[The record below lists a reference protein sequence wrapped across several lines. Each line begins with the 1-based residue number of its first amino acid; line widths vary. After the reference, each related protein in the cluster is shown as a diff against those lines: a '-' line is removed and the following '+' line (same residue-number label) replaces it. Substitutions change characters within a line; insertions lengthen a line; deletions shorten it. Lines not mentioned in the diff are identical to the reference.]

1 MEKTTNISE
10 LPIKSNIPPIDSSE
24 MEDKIQ
30 PSTDKFAI
38 DKDIVHTQPEKRVT
52 FSDEKTESTKTHAG
66 EELTHSKKSGE
77 LFTISNEFKL
87 ISLASLIFFIFIDNK
102 FKKYII
108 NILTQIFGEFIK
120 TETGGTSKIGNL
132 FYSLTFGVLLYLFT
146 MFVDYTSLQFDF
158 FL

>member
-24 MEDKIQ
+24 MEDKLQ
-30 PSTDKFAI
+30 PSTEKFAI
-38 DKDIVHTQPEKRVT
+38 DQDVIHSQPEKRVK
-52 FSDEKTESTKTHAG
+52 FADEESGNELVNQPVKT
-66 EELTHSKKSGE
+66 KKE
-77 LFTISNEFKL
+77 ADLFTISNEFKL
-87 ISLASLIFFIFIDNK
+87 IALASLMFFIFIDSK
-102 FKKYII
+102 FKKYIV

-132 FYSLTFGVLLYLFT
+132 FYSLTFGLVLYLFT

-158 FL
+158 

>member
-1 MEKTTNISE
+1 MEQTTNISE

-24 MEDKIQ
+24 MQDKLQ
-30 PSTDKFAI
+30 PSTEKFAI
-38 DKDIVHTQPEKRVT
+38 DQDIVHTQPEKHVS
-52 FSDEKTESTKTHAG
+52 FSDETPSKLSPTTTKDLPT
-66 EELTHSKKSGE
+66 KKDSD

-87 ISLASLIFFIFIDNK
+87 ISLASLMFFIFIDNK

-132 FYSLTFGVLLYLFT
+132 FYSLTFGALLYLFT
-146 MFVDYTSLQFDF
+146 IFVDYTTLQFDF

>member
-24 MEDKIQ
+24 MEDKLQ
-30 PSTDKFAI
+30 PSTEQFAI
-38 DKDIVHTQPEKRVT
+38 DQNVIHTQPEKRVT
-52 FSDEKTESTKTHAG
+52 FSDEEQGMKNSENDKNVAHKKESD
-66 EELTHSKKSGE
+66 
-77 LFTISNEFKL
+77 LFTLSNEFKL
-87 ISLASLIFFIFIDNK
+87 ISLASLMFFIFIDSK

-120 TETGGTSKIGNL
+120 TETGGTSNIGNM
-132 FYSLTFGVLLYLFT
+132 FYAITFGALLYVFT
-146 MFVDYTSLQFDF
+146 IFVDYTTLQFDF

>member
-24 MEDKIQ
+24 MEDKLQ
-30 PSTDKFAI
+30 SSTEQFAI
-38 DKDIVHTQPEKRVT
+38 DQNVIHAQPEKRVT
-52 FSDEKTESTKTHAG
+52 FSDEEKGGKNSENDKHLTPKKESD
-66 EELTHSKKSGE
+66 
-77 LFTISNEFKL
+77 LFAISNEFKL
-87 ISLASLIFFIFIDNK
+87 IALASLMFFIFIDSK

-120 TETGGTSKIGNL
+120 TETGGTSNIGNM
-132 FYSLTFGVLLYLFT
+132 FYALTFGALLYIFT
-146 MFVDYTSLQFDF
+146 IFVDYTTLQFDF